1 MSKLLCRVSALR
13 RHKIA
18 CVGMVCLSAA
28 LLLNLFSQ
36 SASAQNDVGS
46 IVGFVTDPSG
56 AAVPGATVT
65 ATNEGTGEKRV
76 VTSDS
81 AGHYSLPNLVPAPYT
96 LTVEAKGFQKFEST
110 HDTLA
115 SNSTIDIEAK
125 LTVGEES
132 QTVEVTA
139 TAALLQTQS
148 AAVQSEVTGDQVQ
161 KMELNGRNPIYMVQF
176 LPGVTMQSGD
186 TLGDFNFSFNS
197 GDAFDINGSRT
208 QDTLYTIDGAPAV
221 RTRDDGEIIAG
232 TKSEAVQEMQILTAD
247 YSAEYG
253 GASGAQVRIV
263 TKSGTHDFHG
273 VAYEYL
279 RNADMNANTWTRNLS
294 STTQSPAQF
303 TFNNF
308 GFAIGGPVWAPKVP
322 LLDKLRNRFFFF
334 INEDWSR
341 YAQASTSTGTVPSA
355 LMRQG
360 NFSELLAANPYY
372 PAGTKIYE
380 PGTCP
385 VYGAAS
391 CVAYPGNIIPQ
402 SQWSQN
408 GMAILQAYPAPTA
421 GFQQGSSNWIGAASA
436 PTNQRIGQINGDLL
450 ITPTEHIMFRR
461 SDNTYSSLS
470 PFSTTLN
477 LIQEFQ
483 TRPNQTIALGLTST
497 ISPTMINEAHFSLS
511 IDDVY
516 NSLLASS
523 PGLDRGQYGINFPY
537 IVPGAKSAENKIPTV
552 SLPVFTGVAGGPYPS
567 RSSGIIYVATDS
579 FTKVWRNH
587 TIKAGILWDYLGE
600 NDNDQINVSTVPGGA
615 SNQNG
620 TFYLTDQRVGYNA
633 TAGVG
638 LANLALGLADYYTE
652 IGTRAFTTWR
662 GSMWEEF
669 VQDNFQVTPKLNL
682 DYGIRISTIIPY
694 HALWGNAVYF
704 NPASYS
710 ASAAPQINSG
720 GNVVLGTG
728 NPYNGLVIPGI
739 SSFPGSALEAGRV
752 PAANP
757 ANNACA
763 GQPCNGL
770 FDPSLPKSFFP
781 NTTTVLPRIGLAYQV
796 YPGTVFRAGGGAF
809 TEQKGIIDN
818 IFPSGNSPFQPTVTV
833 YNVNIN
839 NPGASITS
847 GTEPPLTITSMNPHM
862 KPPQRWNWNMTVQQE
877 LPFKSSFQIA
887 YVGARGNHNWDVVD
901 INQPAPGTLNRNPTA
916 SARLSAFRPYV
927 GYNSIQQAQSGVNES
942 YNALQAS
949 FVRRSTAW
957 SLQLAYTWSKAMD
970 NGSNYHTIVPDAYN
984 TTNLW
989 GPSEFDVRNVFIAN
1003 YSYLLPFFKG
1013 QQTLLG
1019 KIAGGWELSGSTQLE
1034 SGLPCSVGGNTNDY
1048 AGVGE
1053 TGSFNCEAPGLGSS
1067 SVGEFW
1073 QQNGQLKFPHQFAG
1087 PNGGAG
1093 SPQWFSTMQGN
1104 NPVFTQPAAGTFV
1117 TQRGVRDNIYSP
1129 GLENNN
1135 LTLIKNFPIYEQN
1148 ALQFRA
1154 EAYDWLNHPNLSGV
1168 NNVAGTATFGE
1179 ITAKTGLSRTLQV
1192 GLRYSF

>member
-1 MSKLLCRVSALR
+1 MSTLLCRFSALR
-13 RHKIA
+13 RHKITCA
-18 CVGMVCLSAA
+18 GMVCLSVA

-36 SASAQNDVGS
+36 SAFAQNDVGS

-65 ATNEGTGEKRV
+65 ATNEGTGEKRT
-76 VTSDS
+76 VTSDA
-81 AGHYSLPNLVPAPYT
+81 AGHYALPNLVPAPYT
-96 LTVEAKGFQKFEST
+96 LSVETKGFQKFEST
-110 HDTLA
+110 HNTLA

-125 LTVGEES
+125 LVVGEES

-148 AAVQSEVTGDQVQ
+148 AAVQSEVTGQQVQ
-161 KMELNGRNPIYMVQF
+161 KMELNGRNPIYMTQF
-176 LPGVTMQSGD
+176 LPGVVMNNSA
-186 TLGDFNFSFNS
+186 TLGDFNYAFNS
-197 GDAFDINGSRT
+197 GDSFLINGARP
-208 QDTLYTIDGAPAV
+208 QDTLYTIDGAFAV

-232 TKSEAVQEMQILTAD
+232 VKSESVQEMQILTAD

-263 TKSGTHDFHG
+263 TKSGTKDFHG
-273 VAYEYL
+273 AAYEYL
-279 RNADMNANTWTRNLS
+279 RNSAMNANTWTRNLS
-294 STTQSPAQF
+294 ATTRFPAQF

-322 LLDKLRNRFFFF
+322 LLDKLRDRFFFF
-334 INEDWSR
+334 VNEDWAR
-341 YAQASTSTGTVPSA
+341 YRTQSTSTGTVPTS

-372 PAGTKIYE
+372 GTGTKIYN
-380 PGTCP
+380 PTTCP
-385 VYGAAS
+385 VAGAAS
-391 CVAYPGNIIPQ
+391 CVAYANNVIPQ
-402 SQWSQN
+402 AQWNQN
-408 GMAILQAYPAPTA
+408 GMAILDAYPAPTP
-421 GFQQGSSNWIGAASA
+421 GFQQGSSNWIGYASA
-436 PTNQRIGQINGDLL
+436 PVNQRIGQINGDILV
-450 ITPTEHIMFRR
+450 TPSEHITFRR
-461 SDNTYSSLS
+461 SDNSYSSLS

-483 TRPNQTIALGLTST
+483 TRPNQTMGVGLTST
-497 ISPTMINEAHFSLS
+497 ISPTMINEAHFTFSV
-511 IDDVY
+511 DDVY
-516 NSLLASS
+516 NSLLSSS
-523 PGLDRGQYGINFPY
+523 PGLNRTQYGINFPY
-537 IVPGAKSAENKIPTV
+537 IVAGAKSLAAKIPTV
-552 SLPVFTGVAGGPYPS
+552 SLPTFTSLAGGPYPS
-567 RSSGIIYVATDS
+567 RSSGIIYVASDS
-579 FTKVWRNH
+579 FTKVWGNH
-587 TIKAGILWDYLGE
+587 TIKAGLFWDYLGE

-620 TFYLTDQRVGYNA
+620 TFYLTDQRTGYNA
-633 TAGVG
+633 TSGVA
-638 LANLALGLADYYTE
+638 LANMALGLADYYTE

-669 VQDNFQVTPKLNL
+669 VQDNFQLSPRLNL

-704 NPASYS
+704 NAASYS

-739 SSFPGSALEAGRV
+739 SKFPSSALEAGRV

-770 FDPSLPKSFFP
+770 FAPNLPKGFFP

-796 YPGTVFRAGGGAF
+796 YPGTVFRFGGGGF

-833 YNVNIN
+833 YNVNMN

-877 LPFKSSFQIA
+877 LPWKAAFQLA
-887 YVGARGNHNWDVVD
+887 YVGARGNHNWDVFDV
-901 INQPAPGTLNRNPTA
+901 NQVAPGTLNKNPGVNLA
-916 SARLSAFRPYV
+916 QLRPYK
-927 GYNSIQQAQSGVNES
+927 GYNSIQQAQSGVNEM
-942 YNALQAS
+942 YNALQVS
-949 FVRRSTAW
+949 FTRRSTAW
-957 SLQLAYTWSKAMD
+957 SLQMSYTWSKDMD
-970 NGSNYHTIVPDAYN
+970 NGSNYHTIVPN
-984 TTNLW
+984 TYYTANLW
-989 GPSEFDVRNVFIAN
+989 GPGENDIRSVFVAN

-1019 KIAGGWELSGSTQLE
+1019 KIAGGWELSGSTQLQT
-1034 SGLPCSVGGNTNDY
+1034 GQPCSVGAANDY

-1053 TGSFNCEAPGLGSS
+1053 TGSFNCGAPSIANGA
-1067 SVGEFW
+1067 VGQFW
-1073 QQNGQLKFPHQFAG
+1073 QQNGPVGTPHHFAG
-1087 PNGGAG
+1087 PLGGAG
-1093 SPQWFSTMQGN
+1093 SPQWFSTTQGN
-1104 NPVFTQPAAGTFV
+1104 NPVFTAPAAGTFV
-1117 TQRGVRDNIYSP
+1117 TQRGIRDNIYSP

-1135 LTLIKNFPIYEQN
+1135 LTLIKTFPIYEEQRVE
-1148 ALQFRA
+1148 FRA
-1154 EAYDWLNHPNLSGV
+1154 EAYDWLNHPNWAAAS
-1168 NNVAGTATFGE
+1168 NNPTSSTFGE
-1179 ITAKTGLSRTLQV
+1179 VTAKTGLARTLQV
-1192 GLRYSF
+1192 GLRYAF

>member
-1 MSKLLCRVSALR
+1 MSTLLCRISALR

-18 CVGMVCLSAA
+18 CAGMVCLSVA
-28 LLLNLFSQ
+28 LLINLFSQ
-36 SASAQNDVGS
+36 SAFAQNDVGS

-65 ATNEGTGEKRV
+65 ASNEGTGEKRT
-76 VTSDS
+76 VTSDA
-81 AGHYSLPNLVPAPYT
+81 AGHYALPNLVPAPYT
-96 LTVEAKGFQKFEST
+96 LSVETKGFQKFEST
-110 HDTLA
+110 HNTLA

-125 LTVGEES
+125 LVVGEES

-148 AAVQSEVTGDQVQ
+148 AAVQSEVTGQQVQ
-161 KMELNGRNPIYMVQF
+161 KMELNGRNPIYMTQF
-176 LPGVTMQSGD
+176 LPGVVMNNSA
-186 TLGDFNFSFNS
+186 TLGDFNYAFNS
-197 GDAFDINGSRT
+197 GDSFLINGARP
-208 QDTLYTIDGAPAV
+208 QDTLYTIDGAFAV

-232 TKSEAVQEMQILTAD
+232 VKSESVQEMQILTAD

-263 TKSGTHDFHG
+263 TKSGTKDFHG
-273 VAYEYL
+273 AAYEYL
-279 RNADMNANTWTRNLS
+279 RNSAMNANTWTRNLS
-294 STTQSPAQF
+294 ATTRFPAQF

-322 LLDKLRNRFFFF
+322 LLDKLRDRFFFF
-334 INEDWSR
+334 VNEDWAR
-341 YAQASTSTGTVPSA
+341 YRTQSTSTGTVPTS

-360 NFSELLAANPYY
+360 NFSELLSANPYY
-372 PAGTKIYE
+372 ATGTKIYN
-380 PGTCP
+380 PTTCA
-385 VYGAAS
+385 VAGAAS
-391 CVAYPGNIIPQ
+391 CVAYANNVIPQ
-402 SQWSQN
+402 AQWNQN
-408 GMAILQAYPAPTA
+408 GMAILDAYPAPTP
-421 GFQQGSSNWIGAASA
+421 GFQQGSSNWIGYASA
-436 PTNQRIGQINGDLL
+436 PVNQRIGQINGDILV
-450 ITPTEHIMFRR
+450 TPSEHITFRR
-461 SDNTYSSLS
+461 SDNSYSSLS

-483 TRPNQTIALGLTST
+483 TRPNQTMGVGLTST
-497 ISPTMINEAHFSLS
+497 ISPTMINEAHFTFS

-516 NSLLASS
+516 NSLLSSS
-523 PGLDRGQYGINFPY
+523 PGLNRTQYGINFPY
-537 IVPGAKSAENKIPTV
+537 IVAGAKSLAEKIPTV
-552 SLPVFTGVAGGPYPS
+552 SLPTFTSLAGGPYPS
-567 RSSGIIYVATDS
+567 RSSGIIYVASDS
-579 FTKVWRNH
+579 FTKVWGNH
-587 TIKAGILWDYLGE
+587 TIKAGVFWDYLGE

-620 TFYLTDQRVGYNA
+620 TFYLTDPRTGYNA
-633 TAGVG
+633 TSGVA
-638 LANLALGLADYYTE
+638 LANMALGLADYYTE

-669 VQDNFQVTPKLNL
+669 VQDNFQLSPRLNL

-704 NPASYS
+704 NAASYS
-710 ASAAPQINSG
+710 ASAAPQVNAA

-739 SSFPGSALEAGRV
+739 SKFPSSALQAGRV

-770 FDPSLPKSFFP
+770 FAPNLPKGFFP

-796 YPGTVFRAGGGAF
+796 YPGTVFRFGGGGF

-833 YNVNIN
+833 YNVNMN

-862 KPPQRWNWNMTVQQE
+862 KPPQRWNWNMTMQQE
-877 LPFKSSFQIA
+877 LPWKAAFQLA
-887 YVGARGNHNWDVVD
+887 YVGARGNHNWDVFDV
-901 INQPAPGTLNRNPTA
+901 NQVAPGTLNRNPGVNLA
-916 SARLSAFRPYV
+916 QLRPFK
-927 GYNSIQQAQSGVNES
+927 GYNSIQQAQSGVNEM
-942 YNALQAS
+942 YNALQVS
-949 FVRRSTAW
+949 FTRRSTAW
-957 SLQLAYTWSKAMD
+957 SLQMSYTWSKDMD
-970 NGSNYHTIVPDAYN
+970 NGSNYHTIVPN
-984 TTNLW
+984 TYYTANLW
-989 GPSEFDVRNVFIAN
+989 GPGENDIRSVFVAN

-1019 KIAGGWELSGSTQLE
+1019 KIAGGWELSGSTQLQT
-1034 SGLPCSVGGNTNDY
+1034 GQPCSVGAANDY

-1053 TGSFNCEAPGLGSS
+1053 TGSFNCGAPSIANGG
-1067 SVGEFW
+1067 VGQFW
-1073 QQNGQLKFPHQFAG
+1073 QQNGPVGTPHHFAG
-1087 PNGGAG
+1087 PLGGAG
-1093 SPQWFSTMQGN
+1093 SPQWFSTTQGN
-1104 NPVFTQPAAGTFV
+1104 NPVFTAPAAGTFV
-1117 TQRGVRDNIYSP
+1117 TQRGIRDNIYSP

-1135 LTLIKNFPIYEQN
+1135 LTLIKTFPIYEEQRVE
-1148 ALQFRA
+1148 FRA
-1154 EAYDWLNHPNLSGV
+1154 EAYDWLNHPNWAAAS
-1168 NNVAGTATFGE
+1168 NNPTSSTFGE
-1179 ITAKTGLSRTLQV
+1179 VTAKTGLVRTLQV
-1192 GLRYSF
+1192 GLRYAF

>member
-263 TKSGTHDFHG
+263 TKSGTRDFHG

-402 SQWSQN
+402 SQ
-408 GMAILQAYPAPTA
+408 
-421 GFQQGSSNWIGAASA
+421 
-436 PTNQRIGQINGDLL
+436 
-450 ITPTEHIMFRR
+450 
-461 SDNTYSSLS
+461 
-470 PFSTTLN
+470 
-477 LIQEFQ
+477 
-483 TRPNQTIALGLTST
+483 
-497 ISPTMINEAHFSLS
+497 
-511 IDDVY
+511 
-516 NSLLASS
+516 
-523 PGLDRGQYGINFPY
+523 
-537 IVPGAKSAENKIPTV
+537 
-552 SLPVFTGVAGGPYPS
+552 
-567 RSSGIIYVATDS
+567 
-579 FTKVWRNH
+579 
-587 TIKAGILWDYLGE
+587 
-600 NDNDQINVSTVPGGA
+600 
-615 SNQNG
+615 
-620 TFYLTDQRVGYNA
+620 
-633 TAGVG
+633 
-638 LANLALGLADYYTE
+638 
-652 IGTRAFTTWR
+652 
-662 GSMWEEF
+662 
-669 VQDNFQVTPKLNL
+669 
-682 DYGIRISTIIPY
+682 
-694 HALWGNAVYF
+694 
-704 NPASYS
+704 
-710 ASAAPQINSG
+710 
-720 GNVVLGTG
+720 
-728 NPYNGLVIPGI
+728 
-739 SSFPGSALEAGRV
+739 
-752 PAANP
+752 
-757 ANNACA
+757 
-763 GQPCNGL
+763 
-770 FDPSLPKSFFP
+770 
-781 NTTTVLPRIGLAYQV
+781 
-796 YPGTVFRAGGGAF
+796 
-809 TEQKGIIDN
+809 
-818 IFPSGNSPFQPTVTV
+818 
-833 YNVNIN
+833 
-839 NPGASITS
+839 
-847 GTEPPLTITSMNPHM
+847 
-862 KPPQRWNWNMTVQQE
+862 
-877 LPFKSSFQIA
+877 
-887 YVGARGNHNWDVVD
+887 
-901 INQPAPGTLNRNPTA
+901 
-916 SARLSAFRPYV
+916 
-927 GYNSIQQAQSGVNES
+927 
-942 YNALQAS
+942 
-949 FVRRSTAW
+949 
-957 SLQLAYTWSKAMD
+957 
-970 NGSNYHTIVPDAYN
+970 
-984 TTNLW
+984 
-989 GPSEFDVRNVFIAN
+989 
-1003 YSYLLPFFKG
+1003 
-1013 QQTLLG
+1013 
-1019 KIAGGWELSGSTQLE
+1019 
-1034 SGLPCSVGGNTNDY
+1034 
-1048 AGVGE
+1048 
-1053 TGSFNCEAPGLGSS
+1053 
-1067 SVGEFW
+1067 
-1073 QQNGQLKFPHQFAG
+1073 
-1087 PNGGAG
+1087 
-1093 SPQWFSTMQGN
+1093 
-1104 NPVFTQPAAGTFV
+1104 
-1117 TQRGVRDNIYSP
+1117 
-1129 GLENNN
+1129 
-1135 LTLIKNFPIYEQN
+1135 
-1148 ALQFRA
+1148 
-1154 EAYDWLNHPNLSGV
+1154 
-1168 NNVAGTATFGE
+1168 
-1179 ITAKTGLSRTLQV
+1179 
-1192 GLRYSF
+1192 